1 MSEKKYRIKLTQEER
16 ETLEAI
22 RDKGSH
28 QSITYRRAIALLMS
42 DESELGQGCTD
53 ATIDKAIGMR
63 TRTVERLRQK
73 VHELGVLPA
82 LERSPRL
89 TPANPPK
96 ITGELEAHITRI
108 ACSQCPEGAARW
120 TLQLI
125 ADELVRIEVID
136 SISATTVGKVLKK
149 MNLNHGSKK
158 AGVFHQSKTPV
169 SSPRWR
175 TS

>member
-1 MSEKKYRIKLTQEER
+1 
-16 ETLEAI
+16 
-22 RDKGSH
+22 
-28 QSITYRRAIALLMS
+28 MS

-53 ATIDKAIGMR
+53 AAIDQAIGMR
-63 TRTVERLRQK
+63 TRTVKRLRQK
-73 VHELGVLPA
+73 VHEIGVLPA

-125 ADELVRIEVID
+125 ADEIHPDAKKIVLVMD
-136 SISATTVGKVLKK
+136 
-149 MNLNHGSKK
+149 NLNTSKHGIEE
-158 AGVFHQSKTPV
+158 AEQRLVANNPMRRLGEVDEVVQAMLWA
-169 SSPRWR
+169 SSSENSFYNGQTLSIDGGLRAF
-175 TS
+175 